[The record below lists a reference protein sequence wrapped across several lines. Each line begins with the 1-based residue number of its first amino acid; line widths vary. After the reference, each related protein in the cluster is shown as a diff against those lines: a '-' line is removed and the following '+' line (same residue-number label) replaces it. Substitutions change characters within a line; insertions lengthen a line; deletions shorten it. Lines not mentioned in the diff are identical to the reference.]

1 METVKE
7 EKDVMEN
14 VKEEKEAFKEE
25 EVDQNQKKRN
35 KSANN
40 ELTEFINKS
49 KSIKT
54 KKFIDS
60 GLSS

>member
-1 METVKE
+1 MEENNVKE
-7 EKDVMEN
+7 N
-14 VKEEKEAFKEE
+14 IKEEKEAFMEE

-49 KSIKT
+49 KSLKT

-60 GLSS
+60 RLSS